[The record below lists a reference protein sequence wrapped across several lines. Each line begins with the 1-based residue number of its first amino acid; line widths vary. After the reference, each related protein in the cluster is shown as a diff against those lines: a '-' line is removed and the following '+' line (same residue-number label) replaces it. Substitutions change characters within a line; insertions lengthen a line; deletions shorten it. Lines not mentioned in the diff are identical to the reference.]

1 MSERVVCLIQARM
14 GSTRLPGKVLMKI
27 GDRTLLERVAERVAR
42 MQSIDDWAI
51 VTSVLADDDAIVEL
65 CRRRGWSCLRG
76 SALDVCDRYHAAACE
91 LAAGQVVRVTADC
104 PLLGWEEGDRV
115 VDTHLVDGNDYTHNL
130 TCWGSGMPI
139 GTGLEALRMDVLE
152 QAWRHGR
159 APHHREHVTEW
170 IYEQRERFRFALV
183 AAPRELARP
192 DYRLTIDHPH
202 DLEFVRRV
210 QLATVGPSEC
220 APLRAVIDCIDRD
233 GGMFQEARR
242 AA

>member
-1 MSERVVCLIQARM
+1 M

-27 GDRTLLERVAERVAR
+27 GARTLLERVAERVIR
-42 MQSIDDWAI
+42 MQSLTDWAV
-51 VTSVLADDDAIVEL
+51 VTSTLAEDDAIAEL
-65 CRRRGWSCLRG
+65 CALRGWRCLRG
-76 SALDVCDRYHAAACE
+76 SALDVCDRYRMGARE
-91 LAAGQVVRVTADC
+91 LGAEHVVRVTADC

-115 VDTHLVDGNDYTHNL
+115 VDTHLLDGNDYTHNL

-139 GTGLEALRMDVLE
+139 GTGLEAFRADVLE
-152 QAWRHGR
+152 QAWEHGR

-170 IYEQRERFRFALV
+170 IYEQRARFRFALV
-183 AAPRELARP
+183 QAPSALRRP

-210 QLATVGPSEC
+210 QLSTVGPANC
-220 APLRAVIDCIDRD
+220 APLAAIVECIDRD
-233 GGMFQEARR
+233 GGLFQEARR